1 MTLFETWQIPRGA
14 ASDGVIVCWFL
25 FAATFALR
33 FWLRRKEPRAQE
45 SKHDHMATVG
55 IALEGVGYCI
65 VSSQVFRRD
74 QFVPFVAGSQALEWG
89 LGALAVGIAAASVG
103 LTNAAVLRLGK
114 QWALA
119 ARLVEGHALIQD
131 GPYGI
136 VRNPIYLAMFGMLL
150 ATGLV
155 ATQWIWLAVASLLF
169 LAGTY
174 VRVKSEE
181 RLLRGA
187 FGGAFDEYARKVPAF
202 IPGVY

>member
-1 MTLFETWQIPRGA
+1 
-14 ASDGVIVCWFL
+14 
-25 FAATFALR
+25 
-33 FWLRRKEPRAQE
+33 
-45 SKHDHMATVG
+45 MATVG

-174 VRVKSEE
+174 VRVRSEE

>member
-89 LGALAVGIAAASVG
+89 LGALAVGIAAG
-103 LTNAAVLRLGK
+103 
-114 QWALA
+114 
-119 ARLVEGHALIQD
+119 
-131 GPYGI
+131 
-136 VRNPIYLAMFGMLL
+136 
-150 ATGLV
+150 
-155 ATQWIWLAVASLLF
+155 
-169 LAGTY
+169 
-174 VRVKSEE
+174 
-181 RLLRGA
+181 
-187 FGGAFDEYARKVPAF
+187 
-202 IPGVY
+202 